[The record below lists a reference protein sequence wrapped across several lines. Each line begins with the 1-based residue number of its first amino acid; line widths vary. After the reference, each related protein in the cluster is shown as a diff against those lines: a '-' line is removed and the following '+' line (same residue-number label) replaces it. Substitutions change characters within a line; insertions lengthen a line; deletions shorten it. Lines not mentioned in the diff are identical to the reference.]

1 MLKTLKALALVCVVC
16 SALCVPVM
24 AGDTNGP
31 PAPPP
36 DQSTMSSTSIT
47 TSIATTVL
55 LFVVGR

>member
-16 SALCVPVM
+16 SALCAPVM

-36 DQSTMSSTSIT
+36 DQSTMSSTIIT
-47 TSIATTVL
+47 TSIVTVL